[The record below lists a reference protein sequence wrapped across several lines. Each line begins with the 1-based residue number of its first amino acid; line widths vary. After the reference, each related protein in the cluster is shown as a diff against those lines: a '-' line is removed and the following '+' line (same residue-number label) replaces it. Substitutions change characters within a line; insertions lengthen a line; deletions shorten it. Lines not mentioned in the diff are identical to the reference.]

1 MEIHLNAFSTGL
13 CNRNAKVRERGVKMV
28 RNVKRLKVNPE
39 TTEPEFEKV
48 PSRSLLI
55 MARLG
60 EWNDFLLSARCNV
73 STVDATCLPASG
85 GALTGHDF
93 A

>member
-1 MEIHLNAFSTGL
+1 VLKWLETLKGY
-13 CNRNAKVRERGVKMV
+13 
-28 RNVKRLKVNPE
+28 NVTPE

-60 EWNDFLLSARCNV
+60 EWNVSV
-73 STVDATCLPASG
+73 TPSTV
-85 GALTGHDF
+85 LT
-93 A
+93 

>member
-1 MEIHLNAFSTGL
+1 VEIKWLETL
-13 CNRNAKVRERGVKMV
+13 QRYKVD
-28 RNVKRLKVNPE
+28 PE

-55 MARLG
+55 MARL
-60 EWNDFLLSARCNV
+60 EKWNDFLLSARCNV